1 MKPLTKA
8 ATVVALLVTASLLA
22 KWEPFNLGDRRT
34 NPATFGDAQHI
45 GAVACSEDGKVVY
58 VCQTNLLWKSTDGG
72 ETWVM
77 LKSK

>member
-1 MKPLTKA
+1 MNHYTKA
-8 ATVVALLVTASLLA
+8 AIVFAILLTVTLTAR
-22 KWEPFNLGDRRT
+22 WESFTLGDQRT

-45 GAVACSEDGKVVY
+45 GAVSCSADGKVVY

-77 LKSK
+77 LKTK

>member
-1 MKPLTKA
+1 MNHYAKVA
-8 ATVVALLVTASLLA
+8 IIVALLITATLMA
-22 KWEPFNLGDRRT
+22 KWEPFNLGEQRT

-77 LKSK
+77 LKTK